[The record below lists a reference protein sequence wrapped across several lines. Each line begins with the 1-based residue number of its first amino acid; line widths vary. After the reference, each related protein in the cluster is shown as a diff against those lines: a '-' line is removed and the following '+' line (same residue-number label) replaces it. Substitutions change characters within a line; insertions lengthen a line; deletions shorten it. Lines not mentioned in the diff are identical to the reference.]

1 MNPLMPSV
9 AAAASMFPLSPL
21 DVRLAGTQPGDPPCP
36 DIGTRL
42 ARFLVLRAIGRSFDE
57 LARAFNLSYEQVR
70 LLLARHG
77 EPPRLAGAQ
86 AAAMGRALAAQTT
99 TAPATHATRTHDALQ
114 NDGWETVVDLE
125 TGKSFRV
132 PSHEMRPTTEPES
145 A

>member
-1 MNPLMPSV
+1 MSGPVPQRRDY
-9 AAAASMFPLSPL
+9 ASEAGIGEIRDALFAKL
-21 DVRLAGTQPGDPPCP
+21 DASRPKLGDPPCP
-36 DIGTRL
+36 DIGQRL

-86 AAAMGRALAAQTT
+86 AADMARALAAAAQVQAA
-99 TAPATHATRTHDALQ
+99 APTHAARTHAA
-114 NDGWETVVDLE
+114 LE
-125 TGKSFRV
+125 TNQ
-132 PSHEMRPTTEPES
+132 ES